1 PADLLDADARVAA
14 GQELAVIR
22 NLVRALPDVPG
33 LGLEAGSRYHLTT
46 HGIWGLAL
54 ASSPDLRRAINFG
67 LRYLDLTFAFTRIS
81 LRESGREA
89 CMILDASAI
98 PPDLRRFLI
107 EREGASII
115 SLQREMF
122 SAAVPLT

>member
-1 PADLLDADARVAA
+1 MRSERTLDGGWSTWRSPASVRVLVDLAAEHGVEANACLDGTGLDPADLLDADARVAA

-67 LRYLDLTFAFTRIS
+67 LRYLDLTFA
-81 LRESGREA
+81 
-89 CMILDASAI
+89 
-98 PPDLRRFLI
+98 
-107 EREGASII
+107 
-115 SLQREMF
+115 
-122 SAAVPLT
+122 